1 MIIKI
6 PDDYTNLFRLKGENT
21 DLMHAEARLV
31 DLLGKELENEFN
43 SFLLRYEYWIC
54 EQLEKAYMEGSKAGI
69 QAARQADSNEN
80 TITFRF
86 RPD

>member
-1 MIIKI
+1 MTIRI
-6 PDDYTNLFRLKGENT
+6 PDQYTNIFRLKGENT

-54 EQLEKAYMEGSKAGI
+54 EQLEKAYMEGAKAGI
-69 QAARQADSNEN
+69 QAARQASPDDN
-80 TITFRF
+80 TIIFRF